1 MAKFTGVEMEKIQTK
16 ATILII
22 PGLRDHVP
30 EHWQT
35 ILETKLAKVRSVPP
49 VEINK
54 LNCENRVA
62 AIQAQLEQIQG
73 PVILVAQ
80 CRRADDNTLGCKISK
95 TNSRSSTCGST

>member
-35 ILETKLAKVRSVPP
+35 ILETKLAKVRSGVPMHLQHL
-49 VEINK
+49 I
-54 LNCENRVA
+54 
-62 AIQAQLEQIQG
+62 
-73 PVILVAQ
+73 
-80 CRRADDNTLGCKISK
+80 
-95 TNSRSSTCGST
+95 